1 MKGRFVLI
9 LFLLFS
15 VLAFNFLEAQTGAA
29 KGKGRVKGKI
39 TDAQGKPL
47 AGATVRFA
55 SSSLE
60 TAFDVKANEKG
71 EWVVNGIAGGAWDLD
86 FMKEGYE
93 TKKISAQI
101 QTLGYN
107 KPIEIALQQAAGK
120 APASVAT
127 SSTPGTP
134 GTTAADP
141 AKLLIQQGTMLADEK
156 KYAEAIAK
164 YEEAIKINPAMH
176 LLHGEIG
183 NLYVQMGEPDKA
195 IESYKKLLEKDPAN
209 QGARLSIVTVLLEK
223 NNIEEAKKMLEGL
236 DLNTITNPSTL
247 YEIGVRFYNAKDT
260 KEAMKYWEKA
270 IAMDPKLIDA
280 YVQLGA
286 AYVSTGDNEKAK
298 QMLKKAIE
306 IDPNSDGAKMAQEML
321 ASLQ

>member
-1 MKGRFVLI
+1 MKGRFIFI

-39 TDAQGKPL
+39 TDPAGKPV

-60 TAFDVKANEKG
+60 TSFDVTTNEKG
-71 EWVVNGIAGGAWDLD
+71 EWVVNGLAGGAWDLD
-86 FMKEGYE
+86 FAKEGFE
-93 TKKISAQI
+93 TKKISAQV

-107 KPIEIALQQAAGK
+107 KPIEITLQKAAGK
-120 APASVAT
+120 APSSVAT
-127 SSTPGTP
+127 GSGPGA
-134 GTTAADP
+134 TAADP
-141 AKLLIQQGTMLADEK
+141 AKLLIQEGTVLADEK

-164 YEEAIKINPAMH
+164 YEQAVKLNPAMH
-176 LLHGEIG
+176 LLYGEIG

-195 IESYKKLLEKDPAN
+195 IEAYKKLLEKDAAN

-223 NNIEEAKKMLEGL
+223 NNIEEAKKMLDGL
-236 DLNTITNPSTL
+236 DLNTITNASTL

-270 IAMDPKLIDA
+270 IAVDAKLIDA

-306 IDPNSDGAKMAQEML
+306 LDPNSDGAKMAQEML
-321 ASLQ
+321 NSLP